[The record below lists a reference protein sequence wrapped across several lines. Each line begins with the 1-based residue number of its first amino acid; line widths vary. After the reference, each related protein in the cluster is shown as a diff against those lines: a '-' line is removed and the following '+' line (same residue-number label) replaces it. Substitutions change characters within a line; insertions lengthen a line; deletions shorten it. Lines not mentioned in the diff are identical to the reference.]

1 MSIGPWRCAFLVV
14 VLLLMPPRGSASSPK
29 WKRPQVADA
38 YLHKLWGFEGKA
50 YDLAPW
56 LARHPGGAR
65 VLQNTQGQ
73 DITRFVRSH
82 HFGKNA
88 VRHLASFEVRGM
100 PWPADKDGFVFPN
113 STYTQLTD
121 AVYRQHDC
129 DELKEPTWGYVAVRT
144 AVVGG
149 FVATAVAALHV
160 RSAPAA
166 WAAHALLGY
175 LAAMVG
181 GFGHNGLHLYARRPL
196 ETQLMTIMGTLNPYQ
211 WMETHLW
218 HHMDTNTE
226 TDPECVAS
234 PRYPH
239 RSAIARALTP
249 STATPPLH
257 PPALVLPTPTS
268 PYAAHAANT
277 AGPDWHAM
285 CSRRL
290 AQRLSVSSRRGST
303 PCTPS
308 RRPSQAG
315 STTAPR
321 CARSPPTW
329 WACATSA
336 GGSCP
341 ACCSLSPL

>member
-1 MSIGPWRCAFLVV
+1 MSFVNEVTVSCRSRCALLAV

-29 WKRPQVADA
+29 WKRQQVADA
-38 YLHKLWGFEGKA
+38 GLHNLWGFEGKA

-56 LARHPGGAR
+56 LAHHPGGAR

-88 VRHLASFEVRGM
+88 VRHLASFEVRGV
-100 PWPADKDGFVFPN
+100 PWPADKDGFVFTN

-121 AVYRQHDC
+121 AVYRQHDY

-196 ETQLMTIMGTLNPYQ
+196 ETQLMTILGTLNPYQ

-226 TDPECVAS
+226 TDPECVVTPPPS
-234 PRYPH
+234 SLCDR
-239 RSAIARALTP
+239 ARANTAHCPP
-249 STATPPLH
+249 SLH
-257 PPALVLPTPTS
+257 PPALALPAPTT
-268 PYAAHAANT
+268 PYAARAAST
-277 AGPDWHAM
+277 AGPVLCAL

-321 CARSPPTW
+321 CARSPPT
-329 WACATSA
+329 
-336 GGSCP
+336 
-341 ACCSLSPL
+341 